1 MQKGAKRIKLS
12 RKGIITLSLAVLV
25 IISVVIGFFVITKN
39 KAASSTST
47 SAQRQTQVV
56 RGNIEVVLSGSG
68 TVTSANTSD
77 VMSNVQ
83 GKITKG
89 YFKEG
94 DKVKAGDLLFEIDD
108 TDAKLNI
115 LKIENQ
121 ISQAQLSIT
130 SNQKSF
136 SNLSITAPFS
146 GKVTNINAKVGESAS
161 NNMTLFTI
169 TDTSKL
175 SLSVPFSI
183 TDIQDISIGQK
194 VQVAIQEIYDTVEG
208 VVTGIDEYTYTASN
222 GGTVRNI
229 EVTVNNPG
237 RLTDTNTAMV
247 EVTTPN
253 GIKNSSE
260 VSKFEYLNKQE
271 VKAVTNGTFAEI
283 NIKENQYVNKGDVL
297 IKIENDDLQ
306 ITAQTNDLKVQDLSN
321 QLEAA
326 KKQLENYK
334 IYSTISGTVTGD
346 TAVAGDSVKS
356 GDILISIRDFEQMQ
370 FTISVDELDISK
382 VKVGQEVSIT
392 IDALEETTTRP
403 LSGEVIYK
411 AMEGASTNGVATY
424 DVKIKINETENLLA
438 GMNANASI
446 ILSQANDVL
455 MLPLEAVTKMGD
467 RAFVR
472 VIGSEDSNST
482 QSGSRRALGNWGE
495 NKPDGNAPAGALDKQ
510 EAPVPQGKSAGGDKV
525 VDQDKAG
532 SQDKTGSQDKVGNQ
546 EKTGSQDRVSSQ
558 NKNNQNNQKNQK
570 TQNNQN
576 NQKNSQASS
585 GRQMSAAMRAN
596 IEYYEGTVMKEVE
609 LGVNNDEYVEIKSGL
624 TEGEIVVLPPLVAN
638 STSSTPNTQNG
649 FSIGGLGGMPGGVM
663 PGGGMPAGGQNNR
676 TSGSS
681 SRQSGSQGQR

>member
-12 RKGIITLSLAVLV
+12 RKGIITLSIAVLV
-25 IISVVIGFFVITKN
+25 IISVVIGFFVMTKN
-39 KAASSTST
+39 KAASSTSA

-83 GKITKG
+83 GKITKS

-108 TDAKLNI
+108 TDAELNI
-115 LKIENQ
+115 QKIENQ
-121 ISQAQLSIT
+121 ISQAQLSIN

-136 SNLSITAPFS
+136 SNLNITAPFS
-146 GKVTNINAKVGESAS
+146 GKVTNITPKVGESAS

-194 VQVAIQEIYDTVEG
+194 VQVAVQEIYDTVEG
-208 VVTGIDEYTYTASN
+208 VVTGIEEYTYTASN

-237 RLTDTNTAMV
+237 RLTDSNTAMV
-247 EVTTPN
+247 EVITPN
-253 GIKNSSE
+253 GIKSSSE
-260 VSKFEYLNKQE
+260 VSKFEYLNKQA
-271 VKAVTNGTFAEI
+271 VKAVTNGTFAEV
-283 NIKENQYVNKGDVL
+283 NIKENQHVNKGDVL
-297 IKIENDDLQ
+297 IRIENDDLQ

-356 GDILISIRDFEQMQ
+356 GDVLISIRDFEQMQ

-382 VKVGQEVSIT
+382 VKVGQAVSIT
-392 IDALEETTTRP
+392 IDALEDTNTRP

-411 AMEGASTNGVATY
+411 AMEGTSTNGVATY

-472 VIGSEDSNST
+472 VLGSEDSNNT
-482 QSGSRRALGNWGE
+482 QTGNRRAPGNWGE
-495 NKPDGNAPAGALDKQ
+495 NKPDGNAPAGAPDKQ
-510 EAPVPQGKSAGGDKV
+510 EAPVPPDKSAGGDRV
-525 VDQDKAG
+525 ANQDKAG
-532 SQDKTGSQDKVGNQ
+532 SQDKASSQN
-546 EKTGSQDRVSSQ
+546 RVSSQ
-558 NKNNQNNQKNQK
+558 NNPNNQNNRN
-570 TQNNQN
+570 
-576 NQKNSQASS
+576 NSQASS
-585 GRQMSAAMRAN
+585 GRQMSAAMKAN
-596 IEYYEGTVMKEVE
+596 SEYYKGTVMKAVE

-649 FSIGGLGGMPGGVM
+649 FSIGGFGGMGGAMPGGM
-663 PGGGMPAGGQNNR
+663 PGGGMPGGGQNNR

-681 SRQSGSQGQR
+681 SRQAGSQNQR